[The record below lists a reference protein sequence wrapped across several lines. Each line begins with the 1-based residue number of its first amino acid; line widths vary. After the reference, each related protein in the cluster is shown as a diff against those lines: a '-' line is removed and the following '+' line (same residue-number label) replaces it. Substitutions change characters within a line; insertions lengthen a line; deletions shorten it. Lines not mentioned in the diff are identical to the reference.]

1 MCYFNCC
8 NFFLNELILSHII
21 QVEEWKN
28 LLTSLNRRIQ
38 KEGNQMPFTSKI
50 AKSIQSLTSTSHSR
64 PSYSFL
70 AAEERKLMLRQQ
82 QAIKIFEPVPN
93 SMGWKKFGSWI
104 CQCIPHCYSHQ
115 GRQTTLMR
123 ILDLHSTSSSYSSP
137 FSKKHQK
144 PLQNELRDRLGSS
157 ASRSWWAATNSASFV
172 SVLNWSSRRISFESG
187 VGRMAPC
194 WNPIRIL
201 SVNCSVNWTKK
212 STLTRAKLNW
222 LSEKHC
228 TLPRSTNLLTGSTF
242 V

>member
-38 KEGNQMPFTSKI
+38 KEGNQMPFTPKI
-50 AKSIQSLTSTSHSR
+50 PKSIQSLTSTSHSR

-104 CQCIPHCYSHQ
+104 WHYIPHCYLHQ

-123 ILDLHSTSSSYSSP
+123 IFKFHSASSSYSSP
-137 FSKKHQK
+137 FSKTPKA
-144 PLQNELRDRLGSS
+144 
-157 ASRSWWAATNSASFV
+157 ASKRT
-172 SVLNWSSRRISFESG
+172 
-187 VGRMAPC
+187 
-194 WNPIRIL
+194 
-201 SVNCSVNWTKK
+201 
-212 STLTRAKLNW
+212 
-222 LSEKHC
+222 
-228 TLPRSTNLLTGSTF
+228 
-242 V
+242 